1 MYATV
6 VSGLAWILFSAIVVG
21 GFPLAVLVWA
31 VTAPF
36 DPRRTTLHL
45 FVCYWLS
52 VYTWLTPLY
61 RIRVLGRERI
71 RPGHAY
77 VLVANHE
84 SMLDILALFRLRVP
98 FRWVCEAYLLRY
110 PIAGWLIQ
118 RCRYLPVRRGDR
130 DSVQRMLA
138 AAEAALRGGVPVLLF
153 PEGTRSTEG
162 LAGTF
167 RGGAFV
173 LAKRVGVPIVPIAL
187 EGTGAA
193 LRPGT
198 LVVHD
203 RPTITVRVL
212 EEIPPDR
219 FTEVEIEELAARVR
233 QLFVENVTRSALR
246 S

>member
-1 MYATV
+1 MRATV

-36 DPRRTTLHL
+36 DARRTTLHL
-45 FVCYWLS
+45 FVCHWLS

-71 RPGHAY
+71 RPGRAY

-110 PIAGWLIQ
+110 PIAGWLIR

-130 DSVQRMLA
+130 DSVRRMLA
-138 AAEAALRGGVPVLLF
+138 AAEVALRDGVSVLIF
-153 PEGTRSTEG
+153 PEGTRSTDG
-162 LAGTF
+162 AAGTF
-167 RGGAFV
+167 RAGAFV
-173 LAKRVGVPIVPIAL
+173 LAKRVGVPILPITVDGA
-187 EGTGAA
+187 GTA
-193 LRPGT
+193 LRRGA
-198 LVVHD
+198 LVVRD
-203 RPTITVRVL
+203 RPTITVQVL
-212 EEIPPDR
+212 ETISPESFARMD
-219 FTEVEIEELAARVR
+219 VDDLATRVR
-233 QLFVENVTRSALR
+233 RLFVESAAALR
-246 S
+246 